1 MADLVPVRSDV
12 KREAIVDCD
21 LLPWTDPPGS
31 SEGADEAK
39 PGVVNPGPDTAGAEA
54 VVGLVGQGGA
64 VVPGVL
70 GLRGDVDITGR
81 GEVDSDKRE
90 TPGER

>member
-1 MADLVPVRSDV
+1 M
-12 KREAIVDCD
+12 I
-21 LLPWTDPPGS
+21 
-31 SEGADEAK
+31 
-39 PGVVNPGPDTAGAEA
+39 NPGPDTTGAEA